1 MNGKRRAMTQKN
13 ELMNEKFNELT
24 IENKLKLLNL
34 NEDIQHDHRYKYM
47 ALEDIVFQI
56 WFNKTNAEKR
66 QLVKSFN

>member
-24 IENKLKLLNL
+24 IENKLKMLNI
-34 NEDIQHDHRYKYM
+34 NENIQYDHRYKYM
-47 ALEDIVFQI
+47 TLEDIVFQI